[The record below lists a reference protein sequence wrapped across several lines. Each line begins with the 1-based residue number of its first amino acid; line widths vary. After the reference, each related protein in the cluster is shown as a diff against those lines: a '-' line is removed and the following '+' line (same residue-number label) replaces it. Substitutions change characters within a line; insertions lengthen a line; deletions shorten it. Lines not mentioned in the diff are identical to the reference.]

1 MAVQTV
7 RANGQDHVQD
17 QVLGAVRRLCLLG
30 GAGPCVQYPERRVLI
45 PEGSKRLLVF
55 VALHGRRVD
64 RRHVAGMLWPDGDD
78 ERASGNLRSALWR
91 LKGAGIDVLEADKVA
106 VALGAGVEVDVDL
119 LSEWSDRLINGTAR
133 RAELR
138 IWPDALQAVDLLP
151 GWYDDWVIF
160 ARERLR
166 QRLLHGLEALSR
178 RLCECGNLGEAVEV
192 AVTAVSLEPLRES
205 AQTVLVEAHLAEGNV
220 IEALRCFRS
229 YRRTLD
235 VELGVEP
242 GQRLVGLI
250 EHACN
255 RSRGGHRDTAA
266 RRALSAE
273 LSIPER
279 SPNHVTRER

>member
-1 MAVQTV
+1 MAVQTAQ
-7 RANGQDHVQD
+7 ANGQDH
-17 QVLGAVRRLCLLG
+17 VLGAVRRLCLLS
-30 GAGPCVQYPERRVLI
+30 GAGPCVQYPERRVHI

-64 RRHVAGMLWPDGDD
+64 RRHVAGVLWPDGDD
-78 ERASGNLRSALWR
+78 ERACGNLRSALWR

-106 VALGAGVEVDVDL
+106 LALGAGVEVDVDL
-119 LSEWSDRLINGTAR
+119 LSDWSDRLINGTAR
-133 RAELR
+133 PAELH

-178 RLCECGNLGEAVEV
+178 RLREFGSLGEAVEV

-205 AQTVLVEAHLAEGNV
+205 AQLVLLEAHLAEGNV
-220 IEALRCFRS
+220 IEAIRCFRS
-229 YRRTLD
+229 YRRILD

-242 GQRLVGLI
+242 GQRLVDLVEQACTGTHGGRSNPATQRTLTAGLP
-250 EHACN
+250 
-255 RSRGGHRDTAA
+255 RPD
-266 RRALSAE
+266 RALIR
-273 LSIPER
+273 LS
-279 SPNHVTRER
+279 RER